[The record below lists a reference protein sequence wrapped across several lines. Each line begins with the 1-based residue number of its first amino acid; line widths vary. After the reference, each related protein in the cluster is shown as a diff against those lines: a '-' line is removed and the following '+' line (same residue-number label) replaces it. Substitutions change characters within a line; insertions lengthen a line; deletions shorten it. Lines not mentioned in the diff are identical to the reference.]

1 MKRVA
6 VGTNHNMPNA
16 LIHHRPKNELQAK
29 FSMEFCMA
37 ILLLERQG
45 GLEQFTDEVVNRP
58 DVQAMIQ
65 KVHFGVHPE
74 AEAAGFDKM
83 TTIIEIELDGGKV
96 VRGQADFGKGSPAN
110 PMTDAE
116 LAEKFRQCAAWGG
129 LDGKTDKGGA
139 RSRLAYRRS
148 AGRERADEV
157 AAPCLKASRRPR
169 STSPG
174 CVSTCGTA
182 GSGPPLLLLHGNPL
196 THVSWHKI
204 APRLAEDFTV
214 VATDLRGYGDSSK
227 PPGGEDHAGY
237 SFRAMAEDQIAV
249 MRSLGFARFKVCG
262 HDRGGRVAHRMAL
275 DHPDAVEKVAFLD
288 IVPTHHMLNNIKRQW
303 AVDSY
308 HWFFM
313 AQPYDYPEKMIE
325 AYGFERYIR
334 KKLDKKGVGTAGFTP
349 EALAEYIRCCTPENI
364 HAVCEDYRA
373 AVGIDLV
380 HDEADLATKLAMPM
394 LVLWGEKSHVNRSY
408 KPIEAWRE
416 RALDVRGKMLAC
428 GHYPAEQVPD
438 ETYAELRS
446 FFS

>member
-1 MKRVA
+1 MFE
-6 VGTNHNMPNA
+6 G
-16 LIHHRPKNELQAK
+16 
-29 FSMEFCMA
+29 
-37 ILLLERQG
+37 
-45 GLEQFTDEVVNRP
+45 FTQTQIDT
-58 DVQAMIQ
+58 A
-65 KVHFGVHPE
+65 
-74 AEAAGFDKM
+74 
-83 TTIIEIELDGGKV
+83 
-96 VRGQADFGKGSPAN
+96 
-110 PMTDAE
+110 
-116 LAEKFRQCAAWGG
+116 
-129 LDGKTDKGGA
+129 GA
-139 RSRLAYRRS
+139 RINLRY
-148 AGRERADEV
+148 G
-157 AAPCLKASRRPR
+157 
-169 STSPG
+169 
-174 CVSTCGTA
+174 

-196 THVSWHKI
+196 THVMWHKI
-204 APRLAEDFTV
+204 APRLAENFTV

-227 PPGGEDHAGY
+227 PDGGDDHAGY
-237 SFRAMAEDQIAV
+237 SFRAMAEDQLGV
-249 MRSLGFARFKVCG
+249 MRSLGFARFRVCG

-325 AYGFERYIR
+325 AYGFEKYIR

-380 HDEADLATKLAMPM
+380 HDEADLGTKLAIPM

-408 KPIEAWRE
+408 RPLEAWRE
-416 RALDVRGKMLAC
+416 RALDVQGKMLAC

-438 ETYAELRS
+438 ETYAELRN

>member
-1 MKRVA
+1 MFEGFTQTSIDVA
-6 VGTNHNMPNA
+6 GVR
-16 LIHHRPKNELQAK
+16 IHLRH
-29 FSMEFCMA
+29 
-37 ILLLERQG
+37 
-45 GLEQFTDEVVNRP
+45 
-58 DVQAMIQ
+58 
-65 KVHFGVHPE
+65 
-74 AEAAGFDKM
+74 
-83 TTIIEIELDGGKV
+83 
-96 VRGQADFGKGSPAN
+96 
-110 PMTDAE
+110 
-116 LAEKFRQCAAWGG
+116 
-129 LDGKTDKGGA
+129 
-139 RSRLAYRRS
+139 
-148 AGRERADEV
+148 
-157 AAPCLKASRRPR
+157 
-169 STSPG
+169 
-174 CVSTCGTA
+174 A
-182 GSGPPLLLLHGNPL
+182 GSGPPLLMLHGNPL

-227 PPGGEDHAGY
+227 PPGGDDHAGY
-237 SFRAMAEDQIAV
+237 SFRAMAEDQLGV
-249 MRSLGFARFKVCG
+249 MRSLGFTRFKVCG

-275 DHPDAVEKVAFLD
+275 DHPNAVEKVAFLD

-408 KPIEAWRE
+408 RPLEAWRGH
-416 RALDVRGKMLAC
+416 ALDVRGKMLAC

-438 ETYAELRS
+438 ETYAELRN

>member
-1 MKRVA
+1 MLEGFTQTSIDVA
-6 VGTNHNMPNA
+6 GVR
-16 LIHHRPKNELQAK
+16 IHLRH
-29 FSMEFCMA
+29 
-37 ILLLERQG
+37 
-45 GLEQFTDEVVNRP
+45 
-58 DVQAMIQ
+58 
-65 KVHFGVHPE
+65 
-74 AEAAGFDKM
+74 
-83 TTIIEIELDGGKV
+83 
-96 VRGQADFGKGSPAN
+96 
-110 PMTDAE
+110 
-116 LAEKFRQCAAWGG
+116 
-129 LDGKTDKGGA
+129 
-139 RSRLAYRRS
+139 
-148 AGRERADEV
+148 
-157 AAPCLKASRRPR
+157 
-169 STSPG
+169 
-174 CVSTCGTA
+174 A

-204 APRLAEDFTV
+204 APRLAEEFTV

-237 SFRAMAEDQIAV
+237 SFRAMAEDQLAV
-249 MRSLGFARFKVCG
+249 MRSLGFARFQVCG

-303 AVDSY
+303 AIDSY

-349 EALAEYIRCCTPENI
+349 EVLAEYIRCCTPENI

>member
-1 MKRVA
+1 VFEGFSPTSIDIAGVR
-6 VGTNHNMPNA
+6 
-16 LIHHRPKNELQAK
+16 IHLRH
-29 FSMEFCMA
+29 
-37 ILLLERQG
+37 
-45 GLEQFTDEVVNRP
+45 
-58 DVQAMIQ
+58 
-65 KVHFGVHPE
+65 
-74 AEAAGFDKM
+74 
-83 TTIIEIELDGGKV
+83 
-96 VRGQADFGKGSPAN
+96 
-110 PMTDAE
+110 
-116 LAEKFRQCAAWGG
+116 
-129 LDGKTDKGGA
+129 
-139 RSRLAYRRS
+139 
-148 AGRERADEV
+148 
-157 AAPCLKASRRPR
+157 
-169 STSPG
+169 
-174 CVSTCGTA
+174 A

-237 SFRAMAEDQIAV
+237 SFRAMAEDQLAV
-249 MRSLGFARFKVCG
+249 MHRLGFARFKVCG

-288 IVPTHHMLNNIKRQW
+288 IVPTHYMLNNIKRQW

-325 AYGFERYIR
+325 AYGFENYIR

-380 HDEADLATKLAMPM
+380 HDEADLVTKLAMPM
-394 LVLWGEKSHVNRSY
+394 LVLWGERSHVNRSY
-408 KPIEAWRE
+408 RPIEAWRE
-416 RALDVRGKMLAC
+416 RAADVRGKMLSC

-438 ETYAELRS
+438 ETYAELRN